1 MMQTMSAIT
10 AIVAV
15 CAAFVAFADRIE
27 IAQNRESALYKVG
40 EEAVFTVTVKD
51 DSGEIRKDGATMW
64 TLDNFGTRRLA
75 TGKAGLDDGTRFTF
89 VAQGPV
95 AVQVSHPD
103 ATPMGTVM
111 VFR

>member
-1 MMQTMSAIT
+1 MRTIT
-10 AIVAV
+10 AIVAACTAYAA
-15 CAAFVAFADRIE
+15 CAERIE

-40 EEAVFTVTVKD
+40 EEAVFTVSVKD
-51 DSGEIRKDGATMW
+51 DSGEIKKDGAATW
-64 TLDNFGTRRLA
+64 ILDNFGTRRLA
-75 TGKAGLDDGTRFTF
+75 TGKAGLADGTRFTF